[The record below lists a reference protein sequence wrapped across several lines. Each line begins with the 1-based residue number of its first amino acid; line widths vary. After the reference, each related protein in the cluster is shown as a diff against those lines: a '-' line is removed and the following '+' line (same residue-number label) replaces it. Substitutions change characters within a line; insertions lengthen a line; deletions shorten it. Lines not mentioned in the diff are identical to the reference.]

1 MEYLPVDLDLLLH
14 VSRDIVYPYFVGF
27 TGTKVPWVNSIIKTI
42 QSQLFVGAT
51 SVGRTEPLKMPS
63 PAMATL
69 RSNGRANKHGPWV
82 NANQMYCI
90 WLEQNMY
97 ATILLYSIDRILLMG
112 FITFSH
118 APWITLKYFKYI
130 YKEALTRNDPSKTW
144 LRIYLTW
151 PPWNH
156 DQKTCHPDNC
166 LQRLQSLCSY
176 LALTRFLVLDQI
188 DGEWWNTVTYYD
200 IIHQYSEHFQT
211 KAKPSCSSISAEKKH
226 LHQTRKWSASPP
238 GSDHSVSGA
247 SQHLWINND
256 KHVTKNMEHTM
267 QGGGSSVP
275 VQTFTTRMMMMMMMM
290 LVVVVVMMMMVIM
303 PTTTSYIMIRVIT
316 RLKNDQYDQDDQQE
330 QTDQYDQ
337 KEHPSEEK
345 SWAQHWWLFDW

>member
-1 MEYLPVDLDLLLH
+1 MEYFLVDLDLLLH
-14 VSRDIVYPYFVGF
+14 VSRDIVYPYSVGF
-27 TGTKVPWVNSIIKTI
+27 TDTKVPWTQSSKPSNRSFLSVRPQLEERNLWKCPLLQWQHWDLMEWQTWAMGECESNVLYLTRREHVCNYITI
-42 QSQLFVGAT
+42 FHWSY
-51 SVGRTEPLKMPS
+51 SVDGFHNFQPC
-63 PAMATL
+63 AM
-69 RSNGRANKHGPWV
+69 NHFKNI
-82 NANQMYCI
+82 YI
-90 WLEQNMY
+90 Y
-97 ATILLYSIDRILLMG
+97 IL
-112 FITFSH
+112 
-118 APWITLKYFKYI
+118 
-130 YKEALTRNDPSKTW
+130 YKEALTINDPSKTW
-144 LRIYLTW
+144 LRIYLTILTW
-151 PPWNH
+151 HEKPWSKNVPPWQLLTAASKPPMVKYCDIFINIPKISKPNPNH
-156 DQKTCHPDNC
+156 HLHPC
-166 LQRLQSLCSY
+166 PL
-176 LALTRFLVLDQI
+176 
-188 DGEWWNTVTYYD
+188 
-200 IIHQYSEHFQT
+200 
-211 KAKPSCSSISAEKKH
+211 KKKN

-275 VQTFTTRMMMMMMMM
+275 VQTFTTRMMMMM
-290 LVVVVVMMMMVIM
+290 VVVVMMMMVIM